1 MPVVLVVERKMT
13 DTKLQIERIL
23 SGDQTAFRSLVE
35 QYQRLVSHI
44 VFRMIAAKE
53 DREDICQDVFMR
65 IYQNLSD
72 FRSESKLSTWIASI
86 AYNACLNHLEK
97 RKLVPLEELN
107 SPEQSLESF
116 LERHK
121 RPDEIT
127 EEKEV
132 GALLESEINRMPATF
147 RTILTLYHLDDM
159 SYTQISEVMRL
170 PEGTVK
176 SYLFRARKLLKE
188 RLKLKYQPEDLCH

>member
-1 MPVVLVVERKMT
+1 MT

-23 SGDQTAFRSLVE
+23 SGDQTAFRTLVE
-35 QYQRLVSHI
+35 EYQRLVSHI
-44 VFRMIAAKE
+44 VFRMVATKE

-107 SPEQSLESF
+107 SPE
-116 LERHK
+116 
-121 RPDEIT
+121 
-127 EEKEV
+127 
-132 GALLESEINRMPATF
+132 
-147 RTILTLYHLDDM
+147 
-159 SYTQISEVMRL
+159 
-170 PEGTVK
+170 
-176 SYLFRARKLLKE
+176 
-188 RLKLKYQPEDLCH
+188 

>member
-1 MPVVLVVERKMT
+1 MT
-13 DTKLQIERIL
+13 DSKLQIERIL
-23 SGDQTAFRSLVE
+23 NGNQTAFRALVE
-35 QYQRLVSHI
+35 EYQRLISHI
-44 VFRMIAAKE
+44 VFRMVSTKE

-107 SPEQSLESF
+107 SPEQSLENF

-132 GALLESEINRMPATF
+132 GALLENEINRMPATF

-159 SYTQISEVMRL
+159 SYTQISEVMSL

-188 RLKLKYQPEDLCH
+188 RLKLKYQPEDLCY

>member
-1 MPVVLVVERKMT
+1 MT

-23 SGDQTAFRSLVE
+23 SGDQAAFRALVE
-35 QYQRLVSHI
+35 EYQRLVSHI
-44 VFRMIAAKE
+44 VFRMVSIKE

-65 IYQNLSD
+65 IYQNLCD
-72 FRSESKLSTWIASI
+72 FRSESKLSTWIAQI

-97 RKLVPLEELN
+97 RKLVPLDELN
-107 SPEQSLESF
+107 SPEKSLENF
-116 LERHK
+116 LDKHR
-121 RPDEIT
+121 RPDEVT
-127 EEKEV
+127 EEKEISV
-132 GALLESEINRMPATF
+132 LLENEISRMPVTF
-147 RTILTLYHLDDM
+147 RTILTLYHLDEM

-188 RLKLKYQPEDLCH
+188 RLKAKYQPEDLCC